1 MATTKPLNERTWLS
15 IVLVLF
21 LYVIVLYVPQI
32 IMGIL
37 DVSAPADDIVNL
49 VIYSVFWFSIIPF
62 GLKMPR
68 KVESLKDYL
77 GSIQLSN
84 AKPLGLILFL
94 GVLMGVLYLLITAV
108 VSFMFG
114 LFAPNVE
121 SIFPPGN
128 WVLLYGNIGAFFEEV
143 AIRGVIL
150 TLLLMRYD
158 KTKAAFLSAL
168 IFGTGHIITY
178 FLGNELF
185 FSVIQVVYAFS
196 LGVLFAALV
205 IKTNSLIPS
214 IIAHMIMNSFV
225 QMFQGPFDDFNYPYL
240 LLISSV
246 ITTVLGLVILKY
258 IPRKIDDKTAK
269 TSGREGSASE
279 QVLRSGTSFD

>member
-1 MATTKPLNERTWLS
+1 MKTTKPLNERTWLS

-32 IMGIL
+32 IMGVL
-37 DVSAPADDIVNL
+37 DIHAPADDIVNL

-77 GSIQLSN
+77 SSIRLNN
-84 AKPLGLILFL
+84 AKPLGSILFL
-94 GVLMGVLYLLITAV
+94 GVLIGVLYLLIIAV
-108 VSFMFG
+108 TSFIFG
-114 LFAPNVE
+114 SFAPSVE
-121 SIFPPGN
+121 SILPPEN

-143 AIRGVIL
+143 AIRGIIL
-150 TLLLMRYD
+150 SLLLTRYD
-158 KTKAAFLSAL
+158 KTKAALFSAL
-168 IFGTGHIITY
+168 IFGIGHIITF

-185 FSVIQVVYAFS
+185 FSVFQVVYAFS

-214 IIAHMIMNSFV
+214 IIAHMIMNSFT
-225 QMFQGPFDDFNYPYL
+225 QMFQGSFDVYGYAYL
-240 LLISSV
+240 LLISST
-246 ITTVLGLVILKY
+246 IATIFGLVILKY
-258 IPRKIDDKTAK
+258 IPRKIEDKTA
-269 TSGREGSASE
+269 
-279 QVLRSGTSFD
+279 

>member
-1 MATTKPLNERTWLS
+1 MKAPPLNERTWLS

-37 DVSAPADDIVNL
+37 DIHAPADDIINL

-68 KVESLKDYL
+68 MVESLKDYL
-77 GSIQLSN
+77 SSIRLNN
-84 AKPLGLILFL
+84 AKPLGSILFL
-94 GVLMGVLYLLITAV
+94 GVLIGVLYLLITAV
-108 VSFMFG
+108 TSFIFG
-114 LFAPNVE
+114 SFAPSVE
-121 SIFPPGN
+121 SILPPEN

-150 TLLLMRYD
+150 SLLLTRYD
-158 KTKAAFLSAL
+158 KTKAVLFSAL
-168 IFGTGHIITY
+168 IFGIGHIITF

-196 LGVLFAALV
+196 LGILFATLV

-225 QMFQGPFDDFNYPYL
+225 QMFQSSFDDYNYVYL

-246 ITTVLGLVILKY
+246 ITTILGLIITKHLSSTTHDRIV
-258 IPRKIDDKTAK
+258 
-269 TSGREGSASE
+269 
-279 QVLRSGTSFD
+279 